1 MNIEL
6 SSEEC
11 QHLVLMGK
19 NGSGKTSLLETL
31 QKRLS
36 AMNYYHWERT
46 ANASDRQPYNQ
57 YKSGVAVLFNDEEN
71 LDNIF
76 AEGTLIT
83 AYFPAGRK
91 SNIIMVPYPDL
102 CLCINFL
109 QVSALMFTL
118 RTPTPT
124 AFLMSQCR

>member
-6 SSEEC
+6 SSEER

-19 NGSGKTSLLETL
+19 NIFGKTSLLEDL

-36 AMNYYHWERT
+36 AMNYYLWERAT
-46 ANASDRQPYNQ
+46 NAGDRQPYNQ
-57 YKSGVAVLFNDEEN
+57 YKSGVEILFNDEEN

-91 SNIIMVPYPDL
+91 SNIIILP
-102 CLCINFL
+102 
-109 QVSALMFTL
+109 
-118 RTPTPT
+118 
-124 AFLMSQCR
+124 